1 MMGTNVPVGNGVS
14 IWNFCQYFYYTLRVI
29 LSLFKTA
36 RSVDNIAIITE
47 YPLLSIF
54 FASAMMIRQIRRN
67 LYNHFNKLYPAKIT

>member
-1 MMGTNVPVGNGVS
+1 MMGTNVPVRNRVS

-36 RSVDNIAIITE
+36 HSVDNIAIITE